1 MQTLSGTP
9 LPASDEGKVDELAR
23 RPARRKR
30 QASGGQE
37 PDIVEALARGLSVLR
52 CFDPQ
57 SKSLGNLDL
66 AHRTGL
72 PKSTVSRIVQTLT
85 TLGYLRYHSD
95 TGRYSPGYGVLA
107 LGFGLLASLEMRQL
121 ARPVMEELAKE
132 TGAAVAL
139 GAFDGRAMTYIEAIH
154 GSSALVLRLPVGYR
168 VGPES
173 AMGRAY
179 LAGLSASQREA
190 ALASFEIGA
199 LEPAMLAQ
207 AMQDFAETG
216 CCFAI
221 GEWQA
226 GVNAVAA
233 PFKALSGDEVFVMS
247 CGGPSGVL
255 PENRL
260 RTDIAPRLRQVVHKL
275 SPMLRPA

>member
-1 MQTLSGTP
+1 
-9 LPASDEGKVDELAR
+9 
-23 RPARRKR
+23 
-30 QASGGQE
+30 
-37 PDIVEALARGLSVLR
+37 
-52 CFDPQ
+52 
-57 SKSLGNLDL
+57 LGNLEL

-85 TLGYLRYHSD
+85 ALGYLRYHSD

-107 LGFGLLASLEMRQL
+107 LGFGLLASLEVRQL
-121 ARPVMEELAKE
+121 ARPIMEELAKE

-179 LAGLSASQREA
+179 LAGL
-190 ALASFEIGA
+190 LASFEIGA
-199 LEPAMLAQ
+199 LEPALLDQ

-221 GEWQA
+221 GDWQA
-226 GVNAVAA
+226 GVSAVAA
-233 PFKALSGDEVFVMS
+233 PFKALTGDEVYVMS
-247 CGGPSGVL
+247 CGGPSGLL
-255 PENRL
+255 PEDRL
-260 RTDIAPRLRQVVHKL
+260 RTDIAPLLRQVVHKL